1 MVGCRPI
8 KDRVL
13 CPETIRS
20 MPTASLVEV
29 LEAIG
34 ILRERPRCS
43 VCDRQFNLSSNDLRI
58 RTHLAQHT
66 LAGTEERQPV
76 RFERPVEH
84 AYWRCPARGHDD
96 GVSVI
101 EGYVLS
107 SRHGLAQGASLL
119 WQWAPGPA
127 HKLHWCTRTDLR
139 NASRRWEF
147 IPRLDTLLRNVFQ

>member
-1 MVGCRPI
+1 MVGCRP
-8 KDRVL
+8 
-13 CPETIRS
+13 
-20 MPTASLVEV
+20 TASLVVV

-34 ILRERPRCS
+34 TLRERPRCS

-76 RFERPVEH
+76 WFERPVEH

-101 EGYVLS
+101 EGSVLS
-107 SRHGLAQGASLL
+107 SRHGLAGH
-119 WQWAPGPA
+119 A